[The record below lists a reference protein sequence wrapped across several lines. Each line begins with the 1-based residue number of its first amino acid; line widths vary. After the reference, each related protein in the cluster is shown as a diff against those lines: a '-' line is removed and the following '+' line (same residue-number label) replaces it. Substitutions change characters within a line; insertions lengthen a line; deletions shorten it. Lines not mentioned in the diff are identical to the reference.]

1 MAHAPGGAM
10 PVPFANSEEL
20 GEAWHSIIGYGKQL
34 HDPTSVETL
43 LRGNPFF
50 LERVFIS
57 DDRLF
62 FGPARELLLTEAKRM
77 APPWSVANHHRFPAA
92 ARAYAPRW
100 SFFTSAACWH
110 GGAALAVQELAV
122 EEKVSSSRV
131 GLVRARVEGVLAQT
145 ICPKC
150 LWKCGWNM

>member
-1 MAHAPGGAM
+1 M
-10 PVPFANSEEL
+10 PFANSEEL

-92 ARAYAPRW
+92 ARAYAVELLHIGCLLAWRRSPCG
-100 SFFTSAACWH
+100 AGV
-110 GGAALAVQELAV
+110 GGGGEGVELEGGV
-122 EEKVSSSRV
+122 RV
-131 GLVRARVEGVLAQT
+131 GLVRARVEGVVAQT

-150 LWKCGWNM
+150 LWKCG

>member
-1 MAHAPGGAM
+1 M
-10 PVPFANSEEL
+10 PFANSEEL
-20 GEAWHSIIGYGKQL
+20 GEAWHSISGYGKQL
-34 HDPTSVETL
+34 HDPTRVETL

-92 ARAYAPRW
+92 ARAYAVELLHIGCLLAWRRSPCG
-100 SFFTSAACWH
+100 AGVGGGGEGVELE
-110 GGAALAVQELAV
+110 GGAGEGKGGGGGGTNHLPQVPVEVWLEYVMPLAV
-122 EEKVSSSRV
+122 
-131 GLVRARVEGVLAQT
+131 VR
-145 ICPKC
+145 
-150 LWKCGWNM
+150 

>member
-1 MAHAPGGAM
+1 M
-10 PVPFANSEEL
+10 PFANSEEL
-20 GEAWHSIIGYGKQL
+20 GEAWHSISGYGKQL
-34 HDPTSVETL
+34 LHDPTRAETL

-92 ARAYAPRW
+92 ARAYAVELLHIGCLLAWRRSPCG
-100 SFFTSAACWH
+100 AGVGGGGEGVELE
-110 GGAALAVQELAV
+110 GGAGEGKGGGGGGTNHLPQVPVEVWLEYVMPLAV
-122 EEKVSSSRV
+122 
-131 GLVRARVEGVLAQT
+131 VR
-145 ICPKC
+145 
-150 LWKCGWNM
+150 

>member
-1 MAHAPGGAM
+1 M

-20 GEAWHSIIGYGKQL
+20 GEAWHSISGYGKQL
-34 HDPTSVETL
+34 HDPTRVETL
-43 LRGNPFF
+43 LRGGILSFSSACSSPTIGSSSGQ
-50 LERVFIS
+50 LGSCSSRKPRGWRHPG
-57 DDRLF
+57 RLPTTTAF
-62 FGPARELLLTEAKRM
+62 QRQHGPM
-77 APPWSVANHHRFPAA
+77 
-92 ARAYAPRW
+92 RW

-122 EEKVSSSRV
+122 EEVVSSSRV
-131 GLVRARVEGVLAQT
+131 GLVRARVEGVVAQT